1 MVVQPDIIRIRACIH
16 VSQSKPCRNSV
27 LTEGLDYL
35 YGDKLAAML
44 NYCGSDISEWSAEL
58 KNGLSGTHVRQ
69 RPGYA
74 QIGYVESQAVKRAEY
89 KNEAGALL
97 TPALNA
103 AGDLNLSFRAMA
115 ARIALKARRTNLRT
129 RKAI

>member
-1 MVVQPDIIRIRACIH
+1 MPKF
-16 VSQSKPCRNSV
+16 STSKPV
-27 LTEGLDYL
+27 GAVYFEPFDGLTEGLDYL

-74 QIGYVESQAVKRAEY
+74 QIGYVESQAVKRTED

-97 TPALNA
+97 TPRQA
-103 AGDLNLSFRAMA
+103 
-115 ARIALKARRTNLRT
+115 T
-129 RKAI
+129 